1 MNWFVCS
8 VGRNSLKPHIHYLNL
23 SNMKPLFFIANIL
36 KSFLYSVPY

>member
-8 VGRNSLKPHIHYLNL
+8 VGRNSLETEIYYLNL
-23 SNMKPLFFIANIL
+23 SNMKPLFSIANIS